1 MRVNKLRLTGI
12 LLIILGLT
20 FLKTNFMS
28 KTVTT
33 VLWPILEGSSEGKA
47 VILLVTIGSLLI
59 LSSFS
64 TSNKWIN
71 RKFFSEKWADGRRY
85 LLISILTIF
94 STCIVGLLTEVWIR
108 LKFGVSIFTI
118 FISMDPVPSTTSL
131 MHSHVFK
138 SVIGYAVSLLG
149 KTAPHNINTGV
160 SLIQYTAPFAFLV
173 VFTLPLVYITGLL
186 AMNGMRD
193 LYKVVTSFAITVAI
207 IGTIDGGM
215 FSQPLLIGLGLL
227 LCVYF
232 AENSFSPKKF
242 IKPAALIGM
251 IVLAWTAIEIGGTN
265 TAYHQLTVMDQS
277 GTVDM
282 TNYNVSNIQKQ
293 GNETIYIM
301 NPPKSDRNTIKNLF
315 KDFNGKATAM
325 FMTWNFYSYL

>member
-1 MRVNKLRLTGI
+1 MRVNKLCLTGI
-12 LLIILGLT
+12 LLVILGFV

-28 KTVTT
+28 RTVTT
-33 VLWPILEGSSEGKA
+33 VLWPVLEGSSEGKT
-47 VILLVTIGSLLI
+47 VILLVTMGSLLI

-64 TSNKWIN
+64 TSNIWIN
-71 RKFFSEKWADGRRY
+71 RKFFSEEWANGRRY

-94 STCIVGLLTEVWIR
+94 FTCIVGLLTEVWIR
-108 LKFGVSIFTI
+108 IKFGVSLFTI

-138 SVIGYAVSLLG
+138 SVIGYAVSLFG
-149 KTAPHNINTGV
+149 KTAPHSINTGV
-160 SLIQYTAPFAFLV
+160 SLIPYTSPFAFLV

-232 AENSFSPKKF
+232 AENSFSPRKF
-242 IKPAALIGM
+242 IKPAAIIGI

-265 TAYHQLTVMDQS
+265 TAYHQLTIMDQS
-277 GTVDM
+277 GTVNM
-282 TNYNVSNIQKQ
+282 TNYNITDVQEH
-293 GNETIYIM
+293 GNETIYLM
-301 NPPKSDRNTIKNLF
+301 NPHESDKSTIENLF